1 MKFLPR
7 LILFLVVITILG
19 VGFVLATWD
28 IPAPTS
34 DVQEVIP
41 NDRFN

>member
-19 VGFVLATWD
+19 GGFVLATWD

>member
-1 MKFLPR
+1 MKLLSR
-7 LILFLVVITILG
+7 LILCLVLITVLG
-19 VGFVLATWD
+19 GGFVLATWD

-41 NDRFN
+41 NDRFK